1 MLRPNPMPRRA
12 PLLAALLA
20 ALGCTNPLPSQQ
32 VDVCAHPC
40 SPGADSLG
48 AACALS
54 DAGPLDGICSAA
66 GTCLAPCVER
76 ADCASLAPGAGPC
89 ESALCDAVSAACS
102 YQRVGCEQ

>member
-12 PLLAALLA
+12 LLLSLALAAAGCNAPLQQQHVDPCA
-20 ALGCTNPLPSQQ
+20 AP
-32 VDVCAHPC
+32 CA
-40 SPGADSLG
+40 PGPASLG
-48 AACALS
+48 DLCARV
-54 DAGPLDGICSAA
+54 DGGALDGVCSAA

-102 YQRVGCEQ
+102 YQRVGCEP